1 MSLSESLGAGD
12 TEAPAELVV
21 PDYGAPAVSAD
32 KGPTSMGSEPAPA
45 PAAAASGTAGGLAGL
60 CDAVLAPLPKLITV
74 HPDAGATDAA
84 GAAESARLQTNLYN
98 ITGYRTYANA
108 RPRLLSTLGAAHL
121 HSRALRAARV
131 VLPRAPLLADAAPAR
146 SAQ

>member
-60 CDAVLAPLPKLITV
+60 SGVHGLPDI
-74 HPDAGATDAA
+74 
-84 GAAESARLQTNLYN
+84 
-98 ITGYRTYANA
+98 
-108 RPRLLSTLGAAHL
+108 LSF
-121 HSRALRAARV
+121 LRSSTRKK
-131 VLPRAPLLADAAPAR
+131 RC
-146 SAQ
+146 

>member
-60 CDAVLAPLPKLITV
+60 CATWWPRKPPRRLPLV
-74 HPDAGATDAA
+74 VW
-84 GAAESARLQTNLYN
+84 EEC
-98 ITGYRTYANA
+98 
-108 RPRLLSTLGAAHL
+108 LSW
-121 HSRALRAARV
+121 S
-131 VLPRAPLLADAAPAR
+131 
-146 SAQ
+146 

>member
-12 TEAPAELVV
+12 TEAPAELIV
-21 PDYGAPAVSAD
+21 PDYGTPAVSAD

-45 PAAAASGTAGGLAGL
+45 PAAASGTAGGLAGL

-74 HPDAGATDAA
+74 HADAGATDAA

-98 ITGYRTYANA
+98 ITGYCKPANA
-108 RPRLLSTLGAAHL
+108 RPRAAHL
-121 HSRALRAARV
+121 DSRRCALRAA
-131 VLPRAPLLADAAPAR
+131 RAPLLADAAPICR
-146 SAQ
+146 AQ

>member
-21 PDYGAPAVSAD
+21 PDYGAPAASAD
-32 KGPTSMGSEPAPA
+32 KGPTSMGSEPTPA
-45 PAAAASGTAGGLAGL
+45 PAAASGTAGGLAGL

-74 HPDAGATDAA
+74 HADAGATDAA

-98 ITGYRTYANA
+98 ITGYCKANA
-108 RPRLLSTLGAAHL
+108 RPRISTL
-121 HSRALRAARV
+121 RALA
-131 VLPRAPLLADAAPAR
+131 LLADAAPICR
-146 SAQ
+146 AQ

>member
-1 MSLSESLGAGD
+1 MFFRVTAACRCPRVGAGD
-12 TEAPAELVV
+12 TEAPAELIV
-21 PDYGAPAVSAD
+21 PDYGAPAASAD
-32 KGPTSMGSEPAPA
+32 KGPTSMGSEPTPA
-45 PAAAASGTAGGLAGL
+45 PAAASGTAGGLAGL

-98 ITGYRTYANA
+98 ITGYRTPTLALAAA
-108 RPRLLSTLGAAHL
+108 RL
-121 HSRALRAARV
+121 HSRACCALCAA
-131 VLPRAPLLADAAPAR
+131 RAPLLADAAPCR

>member
-12 TEAPAELVV
+12 TEAPAELIV
-21 PDYGAPAVSAD
+21 PDYGTPAVSAD

-45 PAAAASGTAGGLAGL
+45 PAGAAASRTAGGLAGL

-74 HPDAGATDAA
+74 HADAGATDAA

-98 ITGYRTYANA
+98 ITGYCKPTPSSCAS
-108 RPRLLSTLGAAHL
+108 RLS
-121 HSRALRAARV
+121 ALRAACCA
-131 VLPRAPLLADAAPAR
+131 RAPSR
-146 SAQ
+146 